1 MKEKKQ
7 QIEKVLD
14 KLQDFLKQE
23 QKIGMS
29 RVSISLI
36 EEYVKQLNNILISP
50 VKTGKFNV
58 LKWVGKDKC
67 RPKLGCL
74 YYKDGF
80 AYATNM
86 HILCKVRMAYDPSFE
101 GKLITPSGEELN
113 EKPLPYEKVIPNG
126 EGFETFD
133 LDFEK
138 LNKVLKEYKIFL
150 KGKKKKDC
158 FSCIKIKTENKEVYF
173 RIDLLE
179 KIATLMNYLGTNKIF
194 VYSEATAAKI
204 VGNDGSVAVIM
215 PLYREILK
223 DSSPEENIFRAEL

>member
-1 MKEKKQ
+1 MKETKQ

-14 KLQDFLKQE
+14 KLQAFLKQE
-23 QKIGMS
+23 KQIGMS
-29 RVSISLI
+29 VSISLI

-50 VKTGKFNV
+50 VKTGKFNIF
-58 LKWVGKDKC
+58 KWVGKDKL
-67 RPKLGCL
+67 RPKMGCV

-80 AYATNM
+80 AYATDSV
-86 HILCKVRMAYDPSFE
+86 ILCKVRMPYDPSFE

-113 EKPLPYEKVIPNG
+113 EKPLPYENVIPKG

-158 FSCIKIKTENKEVYF
+158 FSCIKLQTEHKVIYLNP
-173 RIDLLE
+173 DCLE
-179 KIATLMNYLGTNKIF
+179 KMATLMSHLETNKIF
-194 VYSEATAAKI
+194 VYSETTSAKI
-204 VGNDGSVAVIM
+204 VGNDGSVAITM
-215 PLYREILK
+215 PLRYERVK
-223 DSSPEENIFRAEL
+223 DYYYEENIFYKEL

>member
-1 MKEKKQ
+1 MKETKQ

-14 KLQDFLKQE
+14 KLQDFLNQE

-29 RVSISLI
+29 SVSISLI

-50 VKTGKFNV
+50 VKTGKFNIF
-58 LKWVGKDKC
+58 KWVGKDKS
-67 RPKLGCL
+67 RPKLGCV
-74 YYKDGF
+74 YYKDGY

-86 HILCKVRMAYDPSFE
+86 HILCKVRMEYNPSFE
-101 GKLITPSGEELN
+101 GKLIAPDGEELN
-113 EKPLPYEKVIPNG
+113 EKPLPYENVIPKG
-126 EGFETFD
+126 DGYEICE
-133 LDFEK
+133 LDFDR
-138 LNKVLKEYKIFL
+138 LNKVLKEHKLFL
-150 KGKKKKDC
+150 KGKKKKEC

-194 VYSEATAAKI
+194 VYSEETAAKI